1 MVEKLQSCL
10 PFMDSRM
17 LNESPFY
24 FVEVCV
30 PEHVHVNKPDAI
42 YIIVDTAYI
51 HTHMRTC
58 ICIS

>member
-1 MVEKLQSCL
+1 
-10 PFMDSRM
+10 M